1 MKKVW
6 SDCKNVLCIRVDN
19 MGDLMMSSPA
29 MNALKET
36 LACKI
41 TVLTSPKAYELAKL
55 LPCIDDVMVCEAAW
69 VKSENSDTPSEYL
82 KLVQEIKKK
91 NFDAC
96 VIFTVYSQNPMPAI
110 LLAYLAEI
118 PLRLAY
124 CRENPYHL
132 LSNWVPET
140 EPYTIIKHQVQRDLD
155 LVAEI
160 GASTTQ
166 PNFKLS
172 LNNEALT
179 SAQRKLYKRG
189 INPNCSYLVFHCGVS
204 EPKRE
209 YPADLWIETAKLA
222 SRTFGFP
229 IIFTGSKNEKLAIDE
244 IQKSLDKNCIS
255 CAGLFSLEE
264 FTVVLKE
271 AAVVISVNTGTIHLS
286 AAVQTPT
293 VVLYAQ
299 SNPQHTPWN
308 VVNSV
313 LDFSIP
319 ENLKSKNEI
328 IHYVDQ
334 LLYSDR
340 KPYPSPEEVCISI
353 KEMLSISLNTA
364 L

>member
-1 MKKVW
+1 MKKAW
-6 SDCKNVLCIRVDN
+6 SDCKNILCIRVDN

-29 MNALKET
+29 INALKESF
-36 LACKI
+36 ACKI
-41 TVLTSPKAYELAKL
+41 TVLTSPKASDLARL

-69 VKSENSDTPSEYL
+69 VKSENTETPSDYL
-82 KLVQEIKKK
+82 ELAQKIKERD
-91 NFDAC
+91 FDAC

-132 LSNWVPET
+132 LSDWVPER

-160 GASTTQ
+160 GAIPIQ
-166 PNFKLS
+166 QNYELS
-172 LNNEALT
+172 LTKDVIN
-179 SAQRKLYKRG
+179 SAQRKLYEKG
-189 INPNCSYLVFHCGVS
+189 ISPNYSYLVFHCGVS

-209 YPADLWIETAKLA
+209 YPANLWVETAKLA
-222 SRTFGFP
+222 STIFGFP
-229 IIFTGSKNEKLAIDE
+229 IIFTGSEKEKPLIDE
-244 IQKSLDKNCIS
+244 ILRSLGENCIS

-264 FTVVLKE
+264 FIAILKE
-271 AAVVISVNTGTIHLS
+271 AVVVVSVNTGTIHLS
-286 AAVQTPT
+286 SAVQTPT

-308 VVNSV
+308 VVNAV

-319 ENLKSKNEI
+319 ENLKSKNEVI
-328 IHYVDQ
+328 NYVDQ
-334 LLYSDR
+334 LLYSEP
-340 KPYPSPEEVCISI
+340 KPYPSPEEVCNSI
-353 KEMLSISLNTA
+353 KEMLSISLKTT